1 MNTSATAAEAMS
13 SSRRSAGGAFANSSE
28 TRMWPPAR
36 NVMAAPNVKVAA
48 IRYDDHSQAT
58 GMLDGTAG
66 IKFETA
72 RTNTSASISAVSDA
86 RHMAPNQPSK
96 RDSLSRNSRI
106 RRSGAGAAALRLLL
120 GAPASPSAIGIHLD
134 WRGELPP
141 QRFISAR

>member
-1 MNTSATAAEAMS
+1 MNANATAAEAMS
-13 SSRRSAGGAFANSSE
+13 SSRRSAGGAFASSRE
-28 TRMWPPAR
+28 TRIWPPAR

-58 GMLDGTAG
+58 GMLDGTSG

-72 RTNTSASISAVSDA
+72 RTNTSASIGAVSDA
-86 RHMAPNQPSK
+86 RQTAPNQPS
-96 RDSLSRNSRI
+96 RRESRSRYSRT

-120 GAPASPSAIGIHLD
+120 GAPASPSAIRVYLD

-141 QRFISAR
+141 QRFISA

>member
-1 MNTSATAAEAMS
+1 MNTSATAAEPMS
-13 SSRRSAGGAFANSSE
+13 SSRLSVGGTFTSSSE
-28 TRMWPPAR
+28 TRIWPPAR

-72 RTNTSASISAVSDA
+72 RTNTSASIRAVSDA
-86 RHMAPNQPSK
+86 RQTAPNQPS
-96 RDSLSRNSRI
+96 RRESRSRNSRI

-120 GAPASPSAIGIHLD
+120 GAPASPSDIRMHLV
-134 WRGELPP
+134 WQG
-141 QRFISAR
+141 